1 MVSFEGTTGVIYIF
15 PELGWLGGGVERA
28 LDSMT
33 SMTESATTMETG
45 EPMAVD
51 LLVVGVTKGEIIGI
65 QAEF

>member
-1 MVSFEGTTGVIYIF
+1 M
-15 PELGWLGGGVERA
+15 ERA

-33 SMTESATTMETG
+33 SMTESSTTMETG